1 MIEIASVAFGA
12 LATVVGAFLAY
23 RGTKTTDSTDKLTKA
38 AGLYSDYADRME
50 KRVTALEVQDVDTK
64 RRLGISE
71 DESAKYREE
80 AKKYRKL
87 VVEVIQW
94 ITELLDWE
102 ARDRKEPLPHFTLA
116 MILAHLTRSVKDEL
130 PDSDESG

>member
-1 MIEIASVAFGA
+1 MIEIVSVALGAIATVIGA
-12 LATVVGAFLAY
+12 LLAY

-38 AGLYSDYADRME
+38 AGLYSDYADKME

-102 ARDRKEPLPHFTLA
+102 ARNRQDPPPHFTLA